1 MIQSFFVQIG
11 WVALIYF
18 KIEEGDYFNR
28 NDTRYFVIYAW
39 VEFSVLAMKD
49 AWYSLC

>member
-1 MIQSFFVQIG
+1 MIQSFFVHIG

-28 NDTRYFVIYAW
+28 NDTRYSVTDAG